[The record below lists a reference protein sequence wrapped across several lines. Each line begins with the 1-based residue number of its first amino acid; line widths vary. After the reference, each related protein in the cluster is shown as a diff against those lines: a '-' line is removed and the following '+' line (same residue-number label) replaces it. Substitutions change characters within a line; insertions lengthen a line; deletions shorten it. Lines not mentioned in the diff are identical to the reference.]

1 MTLDA
6 TGSHEA
12 KEVEV
17 NQRKLPLEEN
27 ERAAAQKIWFIA
39 APMGIIGWTIALY
52 IVKCVLVD
60 KVVRSLVMWNC
71 TFSDANK
78 LRTWDPVY
86 CRQLDAFFTTDDLGP
101 HLASV
106 FSIVVAFYFGRA
118 AIVEVASIVKR

>member
-52 IVKCVLVD
+52 IVKCVLFD

-71 TFSDANK
+71 TFSDATK
-78 LRTWDPVY
+78 PRTWDP
-86 CRQLDAFFTTDDLGP
+86 
-101 HLASV
+101 
-106 FSIVVAFYFGRA
+106 
-118 AIVEVASIVKR
+118 AIVGNLMLSLLPMTWARILRQCFR